1 MAQSKTIL
9 IITAKIL
16 FIFAAFYLI
25 FTKIDFQEFVEH
37 LESCNPFYLFLA
49 YIMLQLSLLFS
60 ALRSRYYF
68 STFGLKL
75 TRTFAIKL
83 YYIGM
88 LFNVILPGGISGDG
102 YKVFVLS
109 KLENFSKIKSL
120 RIMLYERVNGFH
132 ALVALG
138 FIFGFFTTI
147 VYQIPYGIPLS
158 IFGLVMLTPT
168 YLWGVKYVLKDS
180 IRTALDATFYSIT
193 VQVFQVI
200 SAAFVVKALL
210 PDSSAIVY
218 CDLIFLFIVAS
229 IFAII
234 PISIGGVGI
243 RELTMLYGLEF
254 ITYPLAKEAGVAFA
268 GICFILYFFTSII
281 GLPLMYKLNKVKRLT
296 KREIKIW

>member
-1 MAQSKTIL
+1 
-9 IITAKIL
+9 
-16 FIFAAFYLI
+16 
-25 FTKIDFQEFVEH
+25 
-37 LESCNPFYLFLA
+37 
-49 YIMLQLSLLFS
+49 MLQFSLMFS

-102 YKVFVLS
+102 YKVYLLS

-132 ALVALG
+132 ALVGLG
-138 FIFGFFTTI
+138 FIFAYFSTILYAIPHGFILCTA
-147 VYQIPYGIPLS
+147 
-158 IFGLVMLTPT
+158 GLIMLTPT
-168 YLWGVKYVLKDS
+168 YLWGVKYVLKDN
-180 IRTALDATFYSIT
+180 IRTALDATIYSII

-200 SAAFVVKALL
+200 SAALVVKALL
-210 PDSSAIVY
+210 PDASAIVY
-218 CDLIFLFIVAS
+218 YDLIFLFIVAS
-229 IFAII
+229 VLAIV

-243 RELTMLYGLEF
+243 RELTMLYGLEL

-296 KREIKIW
+296 KRDIKIW